1 MKSVILGWAGL
12 DPSSR
17 EPLVYSGD
25 GSLISVARPGS
36 GKSRCVIL
44 PNLIH
49 HQGSAVIFDP
59 KGELTRASALWRQ
72 QMLGQK
78 VIVFDPFRI
87 IEDKYMPKEP
97 GENPARS

>member
-1 MKSVILGWAGL
+1 MSKSAILGWAGL

-17 EPLVYSGD
+17 EPLIYSGD
-25 GSLISVARPGS
+25 GSLITVARPGS
-36 GKSRCVIL
+36 GKSRSVIL

-49 HQGSAVIFDP
+49 LEGSAIIFDP

-72 QMLGQK
+72 QMLGHK

-87 IEDKYMPKEP
+87 IEDKYMPKEA
-97 GENPARS
+97 GK